1 MSGGP
6 SMTGRPSSR
15 STSRSVVSRPE
26 TRSLTRFWGLLADAD
41 IPVVIHAGHAPV
53 AAAYTGP
60 DSFAP
65 LLARH
70 PRLTAIIAHMGAPD
84 YEDFVRLAEDHEH
97 VALDTT
103 MAFTS
108 FFDELAP
115 FSPGL
120 LPRVRDLGLTG
131 KVLLGTDFPN
141 IPHPYAEQIATLT
154 RLELGPDWLRA
165 VCWDNPVRLF
175 GDSHLAPARE
185 LP

>member
-6 SMTGRPSSR
+6 STTGRPSSR

-84 YEDFVRLAEDHEH
+84 YADFVRLASQRPHHEG
-97 VALDTT
+97 LPSYCW
-103 MAFTS
+103 MAGSGWWRCPVIRRRLRRFS
-108 FFDELAP
+108 LA
-115 FSPGL
+115 SK
-120 LPRVRDLGLTG
+120 RDATG
-131 KVLLGTDFPN
+131 
-141 IPHPYAEQIATLT
+141 
-154 RLELGPDWLRA
+154 
-165 VCWDNPVRLF
+165 
-175 GDSHLAPARE
+175 
-185 LP
+185 